1 MNSSTNS
8 GLFLVMAALFSMAIM
23 GCGTTA
29 HVEKDDAV
37 NFKNYKTYSWVSEK
51 EKSLKDRHSN
61 NLIDSHVKAAVAKE
75 LQKNGWVETRS
86 APQVLLDYDIM
97 VEDNVKKDNN
107 PLYSRPY
114 SRYYYN
120 PVTRRIISF
129 YYPSQLMGFESSEIP
144 YKEGTLTLHMIDN
157 STNKLI
163 WQGWSSDEV
172 ASRNFSTKELNSR
185 VRAIL
190 KKFNPSEG

>member
-1 MNSSTNS
+1 
-8 GLFLVMAALFSMAIM
+8 MAALFSMVVIS
-23 GCGTTA
+23 CGTTA

-37 NFKNYKTYSWVSEK
+37 NFKKYKTYSWVNEK

-75 LQKNGWVETRS
+75 LQKNGWVETKS

-97 VEDNVKKDNN
+97 VEDNVKKENN
-107 PLYSRPY
+107 PLYSRPFN
-114 SRYYYN
+114 RYYYN
-120 PVTRRIISF
+120 PVTRRITSF

-163 WQGWSSDEV
+163 WQGWSTDEV
-172 ASRNFSTKELNSR
+172 ANRNISTRELNSR
-185 VRAIL
+185 VKAIL